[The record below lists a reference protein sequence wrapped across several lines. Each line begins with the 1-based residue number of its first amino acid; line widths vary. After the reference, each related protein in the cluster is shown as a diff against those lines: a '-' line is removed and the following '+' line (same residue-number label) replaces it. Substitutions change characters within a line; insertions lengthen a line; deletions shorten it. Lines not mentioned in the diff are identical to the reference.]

1 MAHPARFELTTSAF
15 GGQRSIQLSYG
26 CLPLDRGFRPIP
38 GARIEV
44 AGTIQEAPDRVKLSG
59 MTRRPDEHRNRDRS
73 EVRPNFKKQATSGP
87 DGTGV
92 PDPETLA
99 LLALGHVVGDE
110 TLLPRF
116 LALSGVA
123 TDELRERAQD
133 PVLLGAVLDFL
144 LAHEP
149 DLVAF
154 AEAQNLP
161 PTAIAIAR
169 RKLPGGE
176 VED

>member
-1 MAHPARFELTTSAF
+1 
-15 GGQRSIQLSYG
+15 
-26 CLPLDRGFRPIP
+26 
-38 GARIEV
+38 
-44 AGTIQEAPDRVKLSG
+44 
-59 MTRRPDEHRNRDRS
+59 MTRNPDPRRSLDRS
-73 EVRPNFKKQATSGP
+73 EVRPNFKQQAAIGP
-87 DGTGV
+87 DGKGV

-116 LALSGVA
+116 LALSGIA
-123 TDELRERAQD
+123 SDALRGRAQD

-149 DLVAF
+149 DLIAF

-161 PTAIAIAR
+161 PTAIARAR
-169 RKLPGGE
+169 RALPGGA
-176 VED
+176 VDD

>member
-1 MAHPARFELTTSAF
+1 
-15 GGQRSIQLSYG
+15 
-26 CLPLDRGFRPIP
+26 
-38 GARIEV
+38 
-44 AGTIQEAPDRVKLSG
+44 
-59 MTRRPDEHRNRDRS
+59 MTRDTDKSGGDIGKARNDPRRGRDRR

-87 DGTGV
+87 DGNGV

-123 TDELRERAQD
+123 TDELRARAQD